1 MVRNDRKKKA
11 QEFLEVLA
19 PCVWQE
25 VSTELAKKMS
35 EAHSLRDADNCVTFH
50 KNEEYLFDGTWSTKA
65 SEIMRALANDDLG
78 FDLSAMQVKSKQMEE
93 LDNLS
98 RRMLLAPDEL
108 SQKSFK
114 TAIAENTGG
123 LAANR
128 NKETNGPSAPSVAGA
143 TSGSPSHDG
152 DSGGGH
158 A

>member
-1 MVRNDRKKKA
+1 M
-11 QEFLEVLA
+11 
-19 PCVWQE
+19 
-25 VSTELAKKMS
+25 
-35 EAHSLRDADNCVTFH
+35 TFD
-50 KNEEYLFDGTWSTKA
+50 KNEEFLFDGTWSTKA
-65 SEIMRALANDDLG
+65 SETMRALAHDDLG

-93 LDNLS
+93 LDDMS
-98 RRMLLAPDEL
+98 RHMLLAPDEL

-123 LAANR
+123 LTANR
-128 NKETNGPSAPSVAGA
+128 NKETTGSTAHSVAGA